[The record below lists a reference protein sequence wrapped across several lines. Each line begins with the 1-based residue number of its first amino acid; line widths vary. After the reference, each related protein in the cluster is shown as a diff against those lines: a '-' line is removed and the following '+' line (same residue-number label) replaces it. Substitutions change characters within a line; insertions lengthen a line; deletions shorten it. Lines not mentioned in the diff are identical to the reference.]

1 MIRPAVETDIPAIVK
16 MARLFYDTTTY
27 ADITPMDDET
37 VSDLARQ
44 LMDSVL
50 LVAEKQGQLVGMVGL
65 VIAPFFFNRSILTA
79 HEVVWWVAPG
89 VRGSRTA
96 YALLRAIEPACK
108 AKGAQA
114 IQMVH
119 LSTSPPQAGGL
130 YQLAG
135 YTQTE
140 TAYTKRINTWPL

>member
-1 MIRPAVETDIPAIVK
+1 MIRPAVETDIPAIVR
-16 MARLFYDTTTY
+16 MARRFYDTTTY
-27 ADITPMDDET
+27 AQMTPMDDDT
-37 VSDLARQ
+37 VGDLARQ

-50 LVAEKQGQLVGMVGL
+50 LVAEQQNQLVGMVGL

-79 HEVVWWVAPG
+79 HEVVWWVDPG
-89 VRGSRTA
+89 IRGSRTA
-96 YALLRAIEPACK
+96 YALLRALESACR

-114 IQMVH
+114 IQMAH

-135 YTQTE
+135 YSHTE
-140 TAYTKRINTWPL
+140 TAYTKRI

>member
-1 MIRPAVETDIPAIVK
+1 MIRPAVETDIPAIVR
-16 MARLFYDTTTY
+16 MAGLFYDTTTY
-27 ADITPMDDET
+27 AEMTPMDDDT

-50 LVAEKQGQLVGMVGL
+50 LVAEQQNQLVGMVGL

-79 HEVVWWVAPG
+79 HEVVWWVDPG

-96 YALLRAIEPACK
+96 YALLRAAESACR

-114 IQMVH
+114 IQMAH

-140 TAYTKRINTWPL
+140 TAYTKRI